1 LVVEEEKELMVD
13 HQSLVQLLRKVAVL
27 VTPLQE
33 QEDLVVV
40 ENWAIMVLQET
51 LHQCHHHKVSVV
63 EMEQVVV
70 KVLAVEAVLVLLVV
84 THQVPMVEQVVLE
97 YKF

>member
-40 ENWAIMVLQET
+40 EN
-51 LHQCHHHKVSVV
+51 
-63 EMEQVVV
+63 
-70 KVLAVEAVLVLLVV
+70 
-84 THQVPMVEQVVLE
+84 
-97 YKF
+97 

>member
-1 LVVEEEKELMVD
+1 
-13 HQSLVQLLRKVAVL
+13 
-27 VTPLQE
+27 
-33 QEDLVVV
+33 
-40 ENWAIMVLQET
+40 MVLQET
-51 LHQCHHHKVSVV
+51 LHQCHHHKVSLV